1 MQGEFAIV
9 SPVAVMNQAPPGDIN
24 WVERARQGD
33 ARAFDHLVQE
43 HYVLAYNTAY
53 RMLGNADQAE
63 DATVEAFARAYRSL
77 ERFRGESS
85 FSTWLYRIVTNVC
98 LDHLRGPAQVTTSLD
113 EGGGEDGTMTRE
125 VPDETDNPA
134 LVALQVRRQ
143 QTVHRALQHL
153 SSEHR
158 AVLVL
163 YDLNGFSYEEVGGI
177 LGIPVGTVKSR
188 LNRARHALK
197 EELEPELELFE

>member
-1 MQGEFAIV
+1 MTIAD
-9 SPVAVMNQAPPGDIN
+9 PAAVMNPTPPSETD

-53 RMLGNADQAE
+53 RMLSNSDQAE

-77 ERFRGESS
+77 DRFRGESS

-98 LDHLRGPAQVTTSLD
+98 LDYLRGPTHLTTSLD
-113 EGGGEDGTMTRE
+113 EGGGEEGTMQRE
-125 VPDETDNPA
+125 VPDETANPA
-134 LVALQVRRQ
+134 LAALQLRRQ
-143 QTVHRALQHL
+143 RAVHGALQQL

-163 YDLNGFSYEEVGGI
+163 YDLNGFSYEEVGSITRGH
-177 LGIPVGTVKSR
+177 GQVAAQP
-188 LNRARHALK
+188 RAARS
-197 EELEPELELFE
+197 

>member
-1 MQGEFAIV
+1 MNP
-9 SPVAVMNQAPPGDIN
+9 SPPIDTDLI
-24 WVERARQGD
+24 ERAREGD
-33 ARAFDHLVQE
+33 ARAFDRLVQE

-53 RMLGNADQAE
+53 RMLGNPDQAE
-63 DATVEAFARAYRSL
+63 DATVEAFARAFRSL
-77 ERFRGESS
+77 DRFRGESS

-98 LDHLRGPAQVTTSLD
+98 LDHLRGPQQPTTSLD
-113 EGGGEDGTMTRE
+113 EGLGEDGAVPRE
-125 VPDETDNPA
+125 VPDESQNPA
-134 LVALQVRRQ
+134 LTALTHRRQRAVHLALQD
-143 QTVHRALQHL
+143 L

-163 YDLNGFSYEEVGGI
+163 YDLNGFSYEEVGAI

-197 EELEPELELFE
+197 EELEPHLELFD

>member
-1 MQGEFAIV
+1 MNP
-9 SPVAVMNQAPPGDIN
+9 SPALEPDL
-24 WVERARQGD
+24 VERARQGD
-33 ARAFDHLVQE
+33 ARSFDRLVQE

-53 RMLGNADQAE
+53 RMLGNPDQAD

-98 LDHLRGPAQVTTSLD
+98 LDYLRGPTQYTTSLD
-113 EGGGEDGTMTRE
+113 EGTGEDGTLSRE
-125 VPDETDNPA
+125 VPDESQNPP
-134 LVALQVRRQ
+134 LTALQHRRQ
-143 QTVHRALQHL
+143 GTVHDALQHL

-163 YDLNGFSYEEVGGI
+163 YDLNGFSYEEVGSI

-197 EELEPELELFE
+197 EELAPHLELFE

>member
-1 MQGEFAIV
+1 
-9 SPVAVMNQAPPGDIN
+9 MNESLPTEMDL
-24 WVERARQGD
+24 VTRARQGE
-33 ARAFDHLVQE
+33 ARAFDRLVQE

-53 RMLGNADQAE
+53 RMLGNPDQAE
-63 DATVEAFARAYRSL
+63 DATIEAFARAYRSL
-77 ERFRGESS
+77 DRFRGDSS

-98 LDHLRGPAQVTTSLD
+98 LDYLRSPGQQTSSLD
-113 EGGGEDGTMTRE
+113 EGAGDNGSLTRE
-125 VPDETDNPA
+125 VPDESENPA
-134 LVALQVRRQ
+134 LAAVQHRRQ
-143 QTVHRALQHL
+143 QAVHRALQRL

-163 YDLNGFSYEEVGGI
+163 YDLNGFSYEEVGSI

-197 EELEPELELFE
+197 EELTPHLELFE

>member
-1 MQGEFAIV
+1 
-9 SPVAVMNQAPPGDIN
+9 MNPSASAETDL
-24 WVERARQGD
+24 VERARGGD
-33 ARAFDHLVQE
+33 ARAFDRLVQE

-53 RMLGNADQAE
+53 RMLGNPDQAE

-77 ERFRGESS
+77 DRFRSESS

-98 LDHLRGPAQVTTSLD
+98 LDYLRGPTQHTISLD
-113 EGGGEDGTMTRE
+113 EGSGDDGSLSRE
-125 VPDETDNPA
+125 VPDESDNPA
-134 LVALQVRRQ
+134 LTALQHRRQ
-143 QTVHRALQHL
+143 QAVHGALLQL

-163 YDLNGFSYEEVGGI
+163 YDLNGFSYEEVGAI

-197 EELEPELELFE
+197 EELTPNLELFE

>member
-1 MQGEFAIV
+1 MNS
-9 SPVAVMNQAPPGDIN
+9 SPATETDL
-24 WVERARQGD
+24 VERARAGD
-33 ARAFDHLVQE
+33 ARAFDRLVQE
-43 HYVLAYNTAY
+43 HYVLTYNTAY
-53 RMLGNADQAE
+53 RMLGNPDLAE

-77 ERFRGESS
+77 DRFRGDAS

-98 LDHLRGPAQVTTSLD
+98 LDYLRAPAQHTTSLD
-113 EGGGEDGTMTRE
+113 EGTGDNGSLARE
-125 VPDETDNPA
+125 VPDESGNPA
-134 LVALQVRRQ
+134 HTAVQRRRQ
-143 QTVHRALQHL
+143 QAVHRALQQL

-163 YDLNGFSYEEVGGI
+163 YDLNGFSYEEVGSI

-197 EELEPELELFE
+197 EELAPSLELFE

>member
-1 MQGEFAIV
+1 
-9 SPVAVMNQAPPGDIN
+9 MNETHPTQTE

-33 ARAFDHLVQE
+33 VHAFDRLVQE

-77 ERFRGESS
+77 DRFRGESS

-98 LDHLRGPAQVTTSLD
+98 LDYLRGAPQPAVSLD
-113 EGGGEDGTMTRE
+113 EGGGDDGSMSRE

-134 LVALQVRRQ
+134 LAALQRRRQ
-143 QTVHRALQHL
+143 QAVHGALQHL

-163 YDLNGFSYEEVGGI
+163 YDLNGFSYEEVGSM

-197 EELEPELELFE
+197 EELVSELELFE